1 MTQQSTYILSLII
14 PHLKYTKQML
24 VYVEMGEDN
33 RDHCGTFSR
42 SSKNKNRRQPLSI
55 FSYYRIID
63 NTNSK
68 LIRQRFIHSDMRGN
82 ISESQDNNKNVDLK
96 FIINTEDIYDACAC

>member
-33 RDHCGTFSR
+33 RDHCSTLSR
-42 SSKNKNRRQPLSI
+42 SSKDQNRRLPMSV
-55 FSYYRIID
+55 FSYYKIID

-68 LIRQRFIHSDMRGN
+68 LVRQKFIHSDMRGN
-82 ISESQDNNKNVDLK
+82 ISDSQEYNKKMDLK
-96 FIINTEDIYDACAC
+96 FIISTEDIYDAFAC